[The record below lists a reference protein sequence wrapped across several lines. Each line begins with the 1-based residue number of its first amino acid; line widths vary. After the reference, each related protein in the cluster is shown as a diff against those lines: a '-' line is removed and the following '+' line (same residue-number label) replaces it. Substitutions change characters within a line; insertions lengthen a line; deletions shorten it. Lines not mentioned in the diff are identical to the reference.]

1 VLVKIEIE
9 SLSDATNAPVVRLP
23 GRRFPGIVIQGDSL
37 KAMFD
42 CVQELIQV
50 VRSGTQEQIEG
61 TAIELLEKIGM
72 YKDCYE
78 QTMKKSNEPLPY

>member
-1 VLVKIEIE
+1 MVKIEIE

-37 KAMFD
+37 KSMFD
-42 CVQELIQV
+42 CVQELIQL

-61 TAIELLEKIGM
+61 TAVELSEKIGM
-72 YKDCYE
+72 YKNSYE
-78 QTMKKSNEPLPY
+78 QTMK